1 MINAVKIPET
11 WHFFFHF
18 RREGLSKMLPF
29 EEGFIT
35 YHIETK
41 NNISNSVKKFCCPVE
56 KYRIQY
62 IIFETFVRG
71 ENLYT
76 CPEKNR
82 DTLLVEKLW
91 MWQSSWINSCQHVRF
106 CQLNSLQTIQW
117 WRCRTFAII
126 WSELVFLPVW
136 ETALPSCRSRAPFLT
151 LS

>member
-1 MINAVKIPET
+1 MMNAVEIPET

-18 RREGLSKMLPF
+18 RLEGLLKMLPF

-71 ENLYT
+71 EKLYM
-76 CPEKNR
+76 CREKTG
-82 DTLLVEKLW
+82 TLYWLKHCGCD
-91 MWQSSWINSCQHVRF
+91 N
-106 CQLNSLQTIQW
+106 
-117 WRCRTFAII
+117 
-126 WSELVFLPVW
+126 PVG
-136 ETALPSCRSRAPFLT
+136 
-151 LS
+151 